1 MHGGRYMFSK
11 IHSTGLF
18 GMEAYSVE
26 VETDISGGL
35 PLFDIVGLPD
45 KSVSESRNRVRS
57 AVKNC
62 GFEFPTGRI
71 TVNLAPAD
79 VRKEGSIYDLPM
91 LLSLLS
97 ASRQLRFEREG
108 RAFIGELSLD
118 GSLRKINGV
127 LPMVLAARAA
137 GINEIFVPLQN
148 AAESSVVSGISVY
161 AAAGVTDIIG
171 HLTGQTPLF
180 PVDPTVFPTQAECH
194 YPDFADVKGQ
204 LEAKRALEV
213 AAAGGHNIMMIGPP
227 GSGKS
232 MLAKRLP
239 SILPDMTFEES
250 LETTKIYS
258 IAGALPDN
266 VRLIRHRPFRSP
278 HHTVSPAGLSGGGSI
293 PKPGE
298 VSLANN
304 GVLFLDE
311 LPEFSR
317 TAMEILRQP
326 VEDGRITISRV
337 AGTLSFPCSVMLV
350 CAMNP
355 CPCGYFGHPTK
366 KCTCPKGAAA
376 RYLDKVSGPLLD
388 RLDIH
393 IEVPPVDFA
402 KLSGA
407 EECENSAAIRKRV
420 NAARFIQ
427 QKRLEGTGAACN
439 ARMDPATTRR
449 FCRPSAQAVVL
460 LEKAFSSLG
469 LSARAYDKILRV
481 ARTAA
486 DLDGSET
493 IETEHISEA
502 VQYRSLD
509 RKFWQSK

>member
-1 MHGGRYMFSK
+1 MFSK
-11 IHSTGLF
+11 IHSTGLL
-18 GMEAYSVE
+18 GMEAYPVE
-26 VETDISGGL
+26 VEADISGGL
-35 PLFDIVGLPD
+35 PQFDIVGLPD

-62 GFEFPTGRI
+62 GFDFPTGRI

-79 VRKEGSIYDLPM
+79 VRKEGSVYDLPM
-91 LLSLLS
+91 LLSLLV
-97 ASRQLRFEREG
+97 ASRQITFEHDG
-108 RAFIGELSLD
+108 LAFIGELSLD
-118 GSLRKINGV
+118 GSLRKINGA
-127 LPMVLAARAA
+127 LPMVMAARAA
-137 GINEIFVPLQN
+137 GMRSIFVPTQN
-148 AAESSVVSGISVY
+148 AAESSVVSGINVY
-161 AAAGVTDIIG
+161 AAASAMEIIE
-171 HLTGQTPLF
+171 HLTGRSQLSCVEPSSF
-180 PVDPTVFPTQAECH
+180 PAEPQRRCL
-194 YPDFADVKGQ
+194 DFSDVKGQ
-204 LEAKRALEV
+204 LEARRALEV

-258 IAGALPDN
+258 IAGALSDN
-266 VRLIRHRPFRSP
+266 TRLIRQRPFRCP
-278 HHTVSPAGLSGGGSI
+278 HHTISPAGLSGGGSV

-298 VSLANN
+298 LSLANN

-317 TAMEILRQP
+317 NAMEILRQP
-326 VEDGRITISRV
+326 VEDGMITISRV
-337 AGTLSFPCSVMLV
+337 AGTLSFPCSAMLV

-355 CPCGYFGHPTK
+355 CPCGYFGHPAK

-393 IEVPPVDFA
+393 IEVPPVDFD
-402 KLSGA
+402 KLSGNG
-407 EECENSAAIRKRV
+407 ESERSSDIRERV
-420 NAARFIQ
+420 NNARLIQ
-427 QKRLEGTGAACN
+427 QKRFDGTGITCN
-439 ARMDPATTRR
+439 ARMDPATTKS
-449 FCRPSAQAVVL
+449 FCRLSAQAVVV

-493 IETEHISEA
+493 IETKHISEA
-502 VQYRSLD
+502 IQYRSLD
-509 RKFWQSK
+509 RKFWRSG